1 MRLFSANCL
10 NMLIKITNMLSFD
23 LTNSLLIVTTLIKF
37 KCKNTLEEYYIGTC
51 IGKYL
56 WNGNQEEVNQTQVW
70 ALHNLNN
77 FDEKPSFCI
86 LPN

>member
-37 KCKNTLEEYYIGTC
+37 KCKNTLEEYYIGTY

-56 WNGNQEEVNQTQVW
+56 WNGNHEEVNQIPVC
-70 ALHNLNN
+70 AHRDLNN
-77 FDEKPSFCI
+77 FDETPSFCI